1 MMRKMMVV
9 AAFALIL
16 SACRMDIA
24 VEMQLNED
32 GSGTGALVFSVDD
45 QMRDLIDQ
53 GGQAVSPEDF
63 FELLGINTSTVTIT
77 EERDGDFTRTTAA
90 GTYAEFDDLKNM
102 FAVGSDLSAIKEASF
117 VRVDDEVTLT
127 GTLVFDLAANVP
139 DNAPVGLETISQ
151 FITITAAVDMPGEV
165 IEHNADRVTED
176 GVLIWDFTLL
186 DPPRTIMAVADVSER
201 AAATESSDYVPAAAA
216 AAGGVILA
224 VLVWRRRRAKP
235 AAPNG

>member
-1 MMRKMMVV
+1 MIRKILLV
-9 AAFALIL
+9 AAFALVL
-16 SACRMDIA
+16 SACRMDIK

-63 FELLGINTSTVTIT
+63 FKSLGINTSTVTIT
-77 EERDGDFTRTTAA
+77 EARDGDFTRTTAA
-90 GTYAEFDDLKNM
+90 GTYAEFDDLKKM

-139 DNAPVGLETISQ
+139 DNAPVGLQTISQ
-151 FITITAAVDMPGEV
+151 FITISAALEMPGEV

-186 DPPRTIMAVADVSER
+186 DPPRTIMAVADVNER
-201 AAATESSDYVPAAAA
+201 AAATELSDYVPVAAA
-216 AAGGVILA
+216 AAGGVVLA
-224 VLVWRRRRAKP
+224 VFVWRRRRAKP